1 MIWRYRYKECKKKK
15 KTHQSKNRSGVFKTR
30 GVLSFRPFM
39 AQGQVDHV
47 SMAAASHN
55 QREDGITRL
64 CGTESSLL

>member
-15 KTHQSKNRSGVFKTR
+15 KQSKKRSGEFKTC

-55 QREDGITRL
+55 QREDGITLL